1 MVMSVPTV
9 RPFFSHRYWK
19 MNVGFCTGTQT
30 FLPRRSAKDVM
41 LSVPSVTT

>member
-1 MVMSVPTV
+1 
-9 RPFFSHRYWK
+9 